1 MNVHDFALVAF
12 TILAQMSV
20 GSFLVL
26 GLVHFFAQRKTN
38 MEQADKLSDRALL
51 AIGPVLVLGLGASLL
66 HLGDPFGAYRAANNI
81 ATSWLSREI
90 VFGVAFA
97 ALGGLFAIMQ
107 WRKIGSFALR
117 NVIALVTAAVGLA
130 LVYSMSNVYLLP
142 TQPAWNSW
150 ATPVTFFTTT
160 FLLGALAMGVAFVI
174 NVAYENRK
182 NSKHAEEQRALMRDA
197 LRWIAIASVVLL
209 GIELVTVPFYMAS
222 LAGGPVEAQQTAQAL
237 TGAFSWAFILRL
249 ALVFLGAGVFA
260 LFVYQNALSSGR
272 EKVLGGLAVT
282 AFAMVLVA
290 EVLGRYLFYAVHFR
304 IGI

>member
-1 MNVHDFALVAF
+1 MA
-12 TILAQMSV
+12 V

-38 MEQADKLSDRALL
+38 MAEADKLSDRALL

-66 HLGDPFGAYRAANNI
+66 HLGDPFGAYRAINNFD
-81 ATSWLSREI
+81 TSWLSREI

-97 ALGGLFAIMQ
+97 GFGGLFAIMQ
-107 WRKIGSFALR
+107 WRKFGSFTLR
-117 NVIALVTAAVGLA
+117 NLIAWVAAAVGLA

-150 ATPVTFFTTT
+150 ATPITFFTTT

-174 NVAYENRK
+174 NYAYENRK
-182 NSKHAEEQRALMRDA
+182 SSSRAEQQRGLMRDA

-222 LAGGPVEAQQTAQAL
+222 LSAGPVEAQQTAQAL
-237 TGAFSWAFILRL
+237 TGTFSWAFILRL
-249 ALVFLGAGVFA
+249 ALVFVGAGVFA
-260 LFVYQNALSSGR
+260 LFVYQNALSAGR
-272 EKVLGGLAVT
+272 ERVLGSLAIT
-282 AFAMVLVA
+282 AFAMVLIA

-304 IGI
+304 IGL